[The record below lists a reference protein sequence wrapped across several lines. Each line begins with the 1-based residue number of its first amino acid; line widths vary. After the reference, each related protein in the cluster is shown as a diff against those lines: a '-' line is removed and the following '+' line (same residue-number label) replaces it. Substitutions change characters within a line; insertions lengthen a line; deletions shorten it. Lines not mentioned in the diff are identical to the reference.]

1 MPVHDEQEHEVYGGE
16 IPEEEEGEMDTEEY
30 EEHGGEEGA
39 AAGDEELEPGSSS
52 RDLEDMKKRIKE
64 IEEEAGA
71 LREMQ
76 AKAEKDMGASQGLYL
91 LTDT

>member
-39 AAGDEELEPGSSS
+39 AAGDEELEPGSNS
-52 RDLEDMKKRIKE
+52 RVLRILRSIFIFNL
-64 IEEEAGA
+64 IEA
-71 LREMQ
+71 LF
-76 AKAEKDMGASQGLYL
+76 GFFFPLYL
-91 LTDT
+91 

>member
-52 RDLEDMKKRIKE
+52 RVL
-64 IEEEAGA
+64 
-71 LREMQ
+71 
-76 AKAEKDMGASQGLYL
+76 
-91 LTDT
+91 